1 MQLNRLLSSFRRF
14 GARRFRDRE
23 LEHEFRQVFRSAGVR
38 SLEIATGIGGLAFL
52 GFFLIYA
59 LSGGDA
65 AFAQPQPLR
74 LTLVIAL
81 LSGAALIRWRRHFVA
96 KHYEWICSSI
106 FIVCIVCTSIIGSLN
121 RVDESPYSRYWAIFS
136 AAVFITCIIYG
147 FTRLSPWMT
156 ILLALFNAGLA
167 IWFARRHGGDAAVM
181 QRLIVHLGGIN
192 FVCYALY
199 RLISIRERKLFLRAK
214 RQRSI
219 IQLKRARDE
228 AEKASRAKS
237 AFLANMSHEIRT
249 PMNGIIGSLALLDR
263 TDSEERRRTLIDVAR
278 QAADGLLQTLNEIL
292 DYAKLDAK
300 GSALNVGPLD
310 LIRVCRVAVQTFQA
324 NATAKGIALTFDPAS
339 YPVDLGM
346 VAGDEEKLRRIIMN
360 LVSNAIK
367 FTAEGG
373 VMLRLR
379 CMRVPGGLKVKIRIA
394 DTGIG
399 IAKEKVPLLFEPF
412 FQVES
417 GMSRSYGGTGLGLA
431 ISRQLAHAMGG
442 HVRVRSKVG
451 RGSVFTVSLLLPE
464 SVERPAAARTEPVLP
479 LAGLALASG
488 KTVLLVEDNAVNA
501 FISAASLESMGV
513 VSVHASDGTEA
524 VELYRSRAFDAVL
537 MDCEM
542 PVMDGFAATRLIRE
556 FEAQSGMPRTPII
569 ALTANALSGDREH
582 CLAHGMDDYLSK
594 PIELG
599 QLGALVAK
607 WLGKEPSVSPRTKV
621 MEPAGRAGTP
631 SAVDIEFDARFR
643 ARTAHA

>member
-1 MQLNRLLSSFRRF
+1 M
-14 GARRFRDRE
+14 
-23 LEHEFRQVFRSAGVR
+23 
-38 SLEIATGIGGLAFL
+38 
-52 GFFLIYA
+52 
-59 LSGGDA
+59 
-65 AFAQPQPLR
+65 
-74 LTLVIAL
+74 
-81 LSGAALIRWRRHFVA
+81 
-96 KHYEWICSSI
+96 
-106 FIVCIVCTSIIGSLN
+106 
-121 RVDESPYSRYWAIFS
+121 
-136 AAVFITCIIYG
+136 
-147 FTRLSPWMT
+147 
-156 ILLALFNAGLA
+156 
-167 IWFARRHGGDAAVM
+167 
-181 QRLIVHLGGIN
+181 
-192 FVCYALY
+192 
-199 RLISIRERKLFLRAK
+199 
-214 RQRSI
+214 
-219 IQLKRARDE
+219 
-228 AEKASRAKS
+228 
-237 AFLANMSHEIRT
+237 
-249 PMNGIIGSLALLDR
+249 
-263 TDSEERRRTLIDVAR
+263 
-278 QAADGLLQTLNEIL
+278 
-292 DYAKLDAK
+292 
-300 GSALNVGPLD
+300 
-310 LIRVCRVAVQTFQA
+310 
-324 NATAKGIALTFDPAS
+324 
-339 YPVDLGM
+339 
-346 VAGDEEKLRRIIMN
+346 
-360 LVSNAIK
+360 
-367 FTAEGG
+367 
-373 VMLRLR
+373 
-379 CMRVPGGLKVKIRIA
+379 RIA

-464 SVERPAAARTEPVLP
+464 SVERPATAPTEPVLP

-524 VELYRSRAFDAVL
+524 VELYRTRAFDAVL

-556 FEAQSGMPRTPII
+556 FEAQSGLPRTPII
-569 ALTANALSGDREH
+569 ALTANALTGDREH

-607 WLGKEPSVSPRTKV
+607 WLGKEPSVSARAKV
-621 MEPAGRAGTP
+621 MNPAGRAGTA